1 MDNRKN
7 DITFDCRKFFV
18 KATDFD
24 VYDAGADI
32 GGGGE
37 VFAEELEMTAT
48 TNGATNGSATAA
60 KRPQQAPPPAA
71 DAEEEAEQQYVHA
84 DPKPAGSA
92 NPFKKGQAS
101 NPFTGAGV

>member
-1 MDNRKN
+1 MHNRKN

-48 TNGATNGSATAA
+48 TNGGATNGSAAAA
-60 KRPQQAPPPAA
+60 KRPPPPTAA
-71 DAEEEAEQQYVHA
+71 AATEEAEQQYVHA

>member
-1 MDNRKN
+1 M
-7 DITFDCRKFFV
+7 
-18 KATDFD
+18 
-24 VYDAGADI
+24 YDAGADI

-48 TNGATNGSATAA
+48 TNGATATNGSAPAA
-60 KRPQQAPPPAA
+60 KQPPAPPPAA
-71 DAEEEAEQQYVHA
+71 AVAEQQYVHA

>member
-1 MDNRKN
+1 M
-7 DITFDCRKFFV
+7 FV

-48 TNGATNGSATAA
+48 TNGTTATNGPAATA
-60 KRPQQAPPPAA
+60 KQPPAPPPAA
-71 DAEEEAEQQYVHA
+71 ADEQQYVHA